1 MLVADTSDLEQLVSE
16 FFGAE
21 AYALDTEFH
30 GEGRYY
36 PRLAVIQ
43 LAVPG
48 RVAVIDAEAVDLRH
62 LQRLFTGPAVAV
74 THAGGQD
81 FDILHRACGARP
93 SRIFDTQIAAG
104 FLGYSSASLG
114 TLVREFLDRRMDK
127 SSVLSD
133 WFQRPLSAKQIAYA
147 EADVAHLLE
156 LRAILER
163 RLADVGRLE
172 WAIEECERLGT
183 SPSPDLT
190 TAWWRVKGSS
200 QLKALARA
208 RAQELAAWRERAAQ
222 AADRP
227 ARSILPDEAIIT
239 LAERPPRSAADIPN
253 TRLFDPRRLST
264 TTVDEVVAAAARGA
278 DLPPGGLR
286 LPPASLPARFQGV
299 AALIAAWIQQRAR
312 ELSIDPALLGT
323 RRDIEALLQN
333 EPDLRLRSG
342 WRAELIGADVDRI
355 ATGRAAL
362 AYDGAGALVLVD
374 R

>member
-1 MLVADTSDLEQLVSE
+1 MLVADTSEVEQLVSE
-16 FFGAE
+16 FSGAE

-48 RVAVIDAEAVDLRH
+48 RLAVIDAEAVDLRH
-62 LQRLFTGPAVAV
+62 LQRLFAGPALAV

-81 FDILHRACGARP
+81 FEILSRACGARP

-114 TLVREFLDRRMDK
+114 TLVREFLGHRMDK

-156 LRAILER
+156 LRAALET
-163 RLADVGRLE
+163 RLADLGRLE
-172 WAIEECERLGT
+172 WATEECQRLGT
-183 SPSPDLT
+183 PSSSDLT
-190 TAWWRVKGSS
+190 TAWWRLKGAG
-200 QLKALARA
+200 QLRALARA

-239 LAERPPRSAADIPN
+239 LAERPPRSAADIPKS
-253 TRLFDPRRLST
+253 RMFDPRRLST
-264 TTVDEVVAAAARGA
+264 ATVEEVLAAAARGA
-278 DLPPGGLR
+278 DLPPADLR

-299 AALIAAWIQQRAR
+299 VALIAAWVQQRAR
-312 ELSIDPALLGT
+312 ELSIDPALLAT

-333 EPDLRLRSG
+333 EADLRLRQG
-342 WRAELIGADVDRI
+342 WRAELVGADVDRI
-355 ATGRAAL
+355 ATGRAAV